1 MSKWGKEEKETLEAI
16 ENIQFSGNVLNVASG
31 DGRFIISL
39 LREAEKVLAI
49 DNNDLDL
56 EILKNNCPRGLQN
69 KLYIKNVDITKPFP
83 FDNETFEGV
92 FCTGTLHLFHKEII
106 IQILEE
112 MKRVLKPNG
121 KLLFDFATDIYRTD
135 KNGVKV
141 SFKEEGNYT
150 IEEAMIL
157 LEEQFK
163 DWKLKKEV
171 AHFIEENADSST
183 GYQTI
188 KGKFIIISA
197 TKGDV

>member
-1 MSKWGKEEKETLEAI
+1 MGKEEKETLNAI
-16 ENIQFSGNVLNVASG
+16 ENIQFSGNLLNVASG
-31 DGRFIISL
+31 DGRFITSL
-39 LREAEKVLAI
+39 LREVKTVLAI

-56 EILKNNCPRGLQN
+56 EVLKNNCPKELQN
-69 KLYIKNVDITKPFP
+69 KLYTKNVDITKPFP

-92 FCTGTLHLFHKEII
+92 FCTGTLHLFHKEIM

-150 IEEAMIL
+150 IEEAMVL

-163 DWKLKKEV
+163 DWELKKEI
-171 AHFIEENADSST
+171 AHFIEENADSSI